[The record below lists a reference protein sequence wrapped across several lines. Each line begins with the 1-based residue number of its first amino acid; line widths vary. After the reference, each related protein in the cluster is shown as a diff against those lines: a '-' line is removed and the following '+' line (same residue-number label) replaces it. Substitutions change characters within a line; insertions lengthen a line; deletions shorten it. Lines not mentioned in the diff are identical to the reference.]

1 MSGPKKQKE
10 WTTKYFFTE
19 HRSSAVC
26 LICQETVAVFKE
38 YNISR
43 HFATKHANYASK
55 LSTKEREAAAQK
67 LAANLKAQQSFFHRQ
82 TAIQESSTK
91 ASFMLS
97 FRLAK
102 ASKALSEGEFL
113 KECMVETAGI
123 LCPESKDKFE
133 KISLSRRTVTR
144 RVELIDEDI
153 TSSLNKKTESFTLY
167 SLALDESNDVKDT
180 AQLLIFIRGINDT
193 FEITEEFLTMESLK
207 GQTRGED
214 LFDQVSAVIE
224 NAKLPWSK
232 LVNVTTDGSPNLTGK
247 NVGLLRRIQ
256 NKVKDENPDQDVI
269 FLHCIIHQESL
280 CKSVLQL
287 NHVVNP
293 VVKLVNFIRARGL
306 QHRQFIAFLE
316 ETDDLLYHSRVR
328 WLSLGKVFQRVWEL
342 KEEIGLFLERL
353 GKADEFPELSNK
365 RWICDFAFATDI
377 FSHLNELN
385 TKLQGKDQFV
395 HDMYTNVKAFKS
407 KLAIFSRQILNK
419 SFTHFPTLATLKE
432 AGAKVKKYSESLD
445 ALHGE
450 FCRRFSDFD
459 KIDKS
464 LQLVAYP
471 LSQDPETAPEELQ
484 LELIDLQSDPVLKGK
499 FKCLKL
505 NDFYASLS
513 KAAFP
518 RLRQTAQKILALF
531 GSTYVCEQ
539 TFSIMNINK
548 ASHRSRLTDQ
558 HLRSILRIATTK
570 LTPDFDVLA
579 KKGDQQHYN
588 AASQTYLLPLF
599 PPCIVHC

>member
-1 MSGPKKQKE
+1 MKMSGPKKRKVDRECRVFKKE

-55 LSTKEREAAAQK
+55 LSTKERESAAEK

-97 FRLAK
+97 FKIAK
-102 ASKALSEGEFL
+102 ASKPLSEGEFL

-123 LCPESKDKFE
+123 LCPETKDKFE

-153 TSSLNKKTESFTLY
+153 TSILNKKAKSFTFY

-180 AQLLIFIRGINDT
+180 AQLLIFIRGINET

-214 LFDQVSAVIE
+214 LFERVSAAIE
-224 NAKLPWSK
+224 NMKLPWSK

-256 NKVKDENPDQDVI
+256 NKVKDENSDQDVI

-316 ETDDLLYHSRVR
+316 ETDADHQDLLYHSRVR

-342 KEEIGLFLERL
+342 KEEIGVFLERQ
-353 GKADEFPELSNK
+353 GKTDEFPELSNK
-365 RWICDFAFATDI
+365 SWMCDFAFATDV

-385 TKLQGKDQFV
+385 VKLQGKEQFV
-395 HDMYTNVKAFKS
+395 HDMHTNVKAFKS
-407 KLAIFSRQILNK
+407 KLALFSRQILNK

-450 FCRRFSDFD
+450 FCRRFLDFD

-464 LQLVAYP
+464 LQLVAFP

-484 LELIDLQSDPVLKGK
+484 LELIDLQSDPALKEK
-499 FKCLKL
+499 FSSLKL
-505 NDFYASLS
+505 NDFYASLND
-513 KAAFP
+513 AAFP
-518 RLRQTAQKILALF
+518 NLRRRAQMMLALF
-531 GSTYVCEQ
+531 GSTFVCEQ
-539 TFSIMNINK
+539 TFSVMNINK
-548 ASHRSRLTDQ
+548 ASHRSKLTDL

-570 LTPDFDVLA
+570 LTPDFDALA
-579 KKGDQQHYN
+579 KKGDQQHC
-588 AASQTYLLPLF
+588 S
-599 PPCIVHC
+599 H

>member
-1 MSGPKKQKE
+1 MSGPKKRKVDRECRVFKKE

-26 LICQETVAVFKE
+26 LICQETVAVFKA
-38 YNISR
+38 YIISR

-55 LSTKEREAAAQK
+55 LSTKEREAAAEK

-91 ASFMLS
+91 ASFILS
-97 FRLAK
+97 FKIAK
-102 ASKALSEGEFL
+102 ASKPLSEGEFL

-123 LCPESKDKFE
+123 LCLETKDKFE

-153 TSSLNKKTESFTLY
+153 TSILNKKAKSFTFY

-180 AQLLIFIRGINDT
+180 AQLLIFIRGINET

-207 GQTRGED
+207 GQTRGEE
-214 LFDQVSAVIE
+214 LFERVSAAIE
-224 NAKLPWSK
+224 NMKLPRSK

-256 NKVKDENPDQDVI
+256 NKVKDENPDQDVV

-280 CKSVLQL
+280 CKLVLQL

-316 ETDDLLYHSRVR
+316 ETDADHQDLLYHSRVR

-342 KEEIGLFLERL
+342 KEEIGVFLERQ
-353 GKADEFPELSNK
+353 GKTDEFPELSNK
-365 RWICDFAFATDI
+365 SWMCDFAFATDV

-385 TKLQGKDQFV
+385 VKLQGKEQFV
-395 HDMYTNVKAFKS
+395 HDMHTNVKAFKS
-407 KLAIFSRQILNK
+407 KLALFSRQILNK

-445 ALHGE
+445 ALHRE
-450 FCRRFSDFD
+450 FCRRFLDFD
-459 KIDKS
+459 KIDK
-464 LQLVAYP
+464 
-471 LSQDPETAPEELQ
+471 PETAPEELQ
-484 LELIDLQSDPVLKGK
+484 LELIDLQSDPALKEK
-499 FKCLKL
+499 FSSLKL
-505 NDFYASLS
+505 NDFYASLND
-513 KAAFP
+513 AAFP
-518 RLRQTAQKILALF
+518 NLRRKAQMMLALF
-531 GSTYVCEQ
+531 GSTFMCEQ
-539 TFSIMNINK
+539 TFSVMNINK
-548 ASHRSRLTDQ
+548 ASHRSKLTDL
-558 HLRSILRIATTK
+558 HFRSILRIATTK

-579 KKGDQQHYN
+579 KKGDQQHC
-588 AASQTYLLPLF
+588 S
-599 PPCIVHC
+599 H

>member
-1 MSGPKKQKE
+1 MKMSGPKKRKVDRECRVFKKE

-55 LSTKEREAAAQK
+55 LSTKEREAAAEK

-97 FRLAK
+97 FKIAK
-102 ASKALSEGEFL
+102 ASKPLSEGEFL

-123 LCPESKDKFE
+123 LCPETKDKFE

-153 TSSLNKKTESFTLY
+153 TSILNKKAKSFTFY
-167 SLALDESNDVKDT
+167 SVALDESNDVKDT
-180 AQLLIFIRGINDT
+180 AQLLIFIRGINET

-214 LFDQVSAVIE
+214 LFERVSAAIE
-224 NAKLPWSK
+224 NMKLPWSK

-269 FLHCIIHQESL
+269 FLHCILHQESL

-316 ETDDLLYHSRVR
+316 ETDADHQDLLYHSRVR

-342 KEEIGLFLERL
+342 KEEIGVFLERQ
-353 GKADEFPELSNK
+353 GKTDEFPELSNK
-365 RWICDFAFATDI
+365 SWMCDFAFATDV

-385 TKLQGKDQFV
+385 VKLQGKEQFV
-395 HDMYTNVKAFKS
+395 HDMHTNVKAFKS
-407 KLAIFSRQILNK
+407 KLALFSRQILNK

-450 FCRRFSDFD
+450 FCRRFLDFD

-464 LQLVAYP
+464 LQLVAFP

-484 LELIDLQSDPVLKGK
+484 LELIDLQSDSALKGK
-499 FKCLKL
+499 FSSLKL
-505 NDFYASLS
+505 NDFYASLND
-513 KAAFP
+513 AAFP
-518 RLRQTAQKILALF
+518 NLRRKAQMMLALF
-531 GSTYVCEQ
+531 GSTFVCEQ
-539 TFSIMNINK
+539 TFSVMNINK
-548 ASHRSRLTDQ
+548 ASHRSKLTDL

-570 LTPDFDVLA
+570 LTPDFDALA
-579 KKGDQQHYN
+579 KKGDQQHC
-588 AASQTYLLPLF
+588 S
-599 PPCIVHC
+599 H

>member
-1 MSGPKKQKE
+1 MKMSGPKKRKVDRECRVFKKE

-55 LSTKEREAAAQK
+55 LSTKEREAAAEK

-97 FRLAK
+97 FKIAK
-102 ASKALSEGEFL
+102 ASKPLSEGEFL

-123 LCPESKDKFE
+123 LCPETKDKFE

-153 TSSLNKKTESFTLY
+153 TSILNKKAKSFTFY

-180 AQLLIFIRGINDT
+180 AQLLIFIRGINET

-214 LFDQVSAVIE
+214 LFERVSAAIE
-224 NAKLPWSK
+224 NMKLPWSK

-269 FLHCIIHQESL
+269 FLHCILHQESL

-316 ETDDLLYHSRVR
+316 ETDADHQDLLYHSRVR

-342 KEEIGLFLERL
+342 KEEIGVFLERQ
-353 GKADEFPELSNK
+353 GKTEEFPELSNK
-365 RWICDFAFATDI
+365 SWMCDFAFATDV

-385 TKLQGKDQFV
+385 VKLQGKEQFV
-395 HDMYTNVKAFKS
+395 HDMHTNVKAFKS
-407 KLAIFSRQILNK
+407 KLALFSRQILNK

-450 FCRRFSDFD
+450 FCRRFLDFD

-464 LQLVAYP
+464 LAFP

-484 LELIDLQSDPVLKGK
+484 LELIDLQSDPALKEK
-499 FKCLKL
+499 FSSLKL
-505 NDFYASLS
+505 NDFYASLND
-513 KAAFP
+513 AAFP
-518 RLRQTAQKILALF
+518 NLRRKAQMMLALF
-531 GSTYVCEQ
+531 GSTFVCEQ
-539 TFSIMNINK
+539 TFSVMNINK
-548 ASHRSRLTDQ
+548 ASHRSKLTDL

-570 LTPDFDVLA
+570 LTPDFDALA
-579 KKGDQQHYN
+579 KKGDQQHC
-588 AASQTYLLPLF
+588 S
-599 PPCIVHC
+599 H

>member
-1 MSGPKKQKE
+1 P
-10 WTTKYFFTE
+10 
-19 HRSSAVC
+19 
-26 LICQETVAVFKE
+26 
-38 YNISR
+38 ISIDSIDR
-43 HFATKHANYASK
+43 LSLEVVHLVQAK
-55 LSTKEREAAAQK
+55 LSTKEREAAAEK

-97 FRLAK
+97 FKIAK
-102 ASKALSEGEFL
+102 ASKPLSEGEFL

-123 LCPESKDKFE
+123 LCPETKDKFE

-153 TSSLNKKTESFTLY
+153 TSILNKKVKSFTFY

-180 AQLLIFIRGINDT
+180 AQLLIFIT

-207 GQTRGED
+207 GQTWGED
-214 LFDQVSAVIE
+214 LFERVSAAIK
-224 NAKLPWSK
+224 NMKLPWS

-280 CKSVLQL
+280 CKLVLQL

-293 VVKLVNFIRARGL
+293 VVKLVNFIRAH
-306 QHRQFIAFLE
+306 Q
-316 ETDDLLYHSRVR
+316 DLLYHSRVR

-342 KEEIGLFLERL
+342 KEEIGVFLEQQ
-353 GKADEFPELSNK
+353 GKTDEFPELSNK
-365 RWICDFAFATDI
+365 SWMCDFAFATDV

-385 TKLQGKDQFV
+385 LKLQGKEQFV
-395 HDMYTNVKAFKS
+395 HDMHTNVKAFKS
-407 KLAIFSRQILNK
+407 KLALFSRQILNK

-450 FCRRFSDFD
+450 FCRRFLDFD

-464 LQLVAYP
+464 LQSVAFP

-484 LELIDLQSDPVLKGK
+484 LELIDLQSDPALKEK
-499 FKCLKL
+499 FSSLKL
-505 NDFYASLS
+505 NDFYASLND
-513 KAAFP
+513 AAFP
-518 RLRQTAQKILALF
+518 NLRRKAQMMVALF
-531 GSTYVCEQ
+531 GSTFVCEQ
-539 TFSIMNINK
+539 TFSVMNINK
-548 ASHRSRLTDQ
+548 ASHRSKLTDL

-570 LTPDFDVLA
+570 LTPDFDALA
-579 KKGDQQHYN
+579 KKGDQQHC
-588 AASQTYLLPLF
+588 S
-599 PPCIVHC
+599 H

>member
-1 MSGPKKQKE
+1 MKMSGPKKRKVDRECRVFKKE

-55 LSTKEREAAAQK
+55 LSTKEREAAAEK

-97 FRLAK
+97 FKIAK
-102 ASKALSEGEFL
+102 ASKPLSEGEFL

-123 LCPESKDKFE
+123 LCPETKDKFE

-153 TSSLNKKTESFTLY
+153 TSILNKKAKSFTFY

-180 AQLLIFIRGINDT
+180 AQLLIFIRGINET

-214 LFDQVSAVIE
+214 LFERVSAAIE
-224 NAKLPWSK
+224 NMKLPWSK

-256 NKVKDENPDQDVI
+256 NKVKDENSDQDVI
-269 FLHCIIHQESL
+269 FLHCILHQESL

-316 ETDDLLYHSRVR
+316 ETDADHQDLLYHSRVR

-342 KEEIGLFLERL
+342 KEEIGVFLERQ
-353 GKADEFPELSNK
+353 GKTDEFPELSNK
-365 RWICDFAFATDI
+365 SWMCDFAFATDV

-385 TKLQGKDQFV
+385 VKLQGKEQFV
-395 HDMYTNVKAFKS
+395 HDMHTNVKAFKS
-407 KLAIFSRQILNK
+407 KLALFSRQILNK

-450 FCRRFSDFD
+450 FCRRFLDFD

-464 LQLVAYP
+464 LQLVAFP

-484 LELIDLQSDPVLKGK
+484 LELIDLQSDPALKEK
-499 FKCLKL
+499 FSSLKL
-505 NDFYASLS
+505 NDFYASLND
-513 KAAFP
+513 AAFP
-518 RLRQTAQKILALF
+518 NLRRKAQMMLALF
-531 GSTYVCEQ
+531 GSTFVCEQ
-539 TFSIMNINK
+539 TFSVMNINK
-548 ASHRSRLTDQ
+548 ASHRSKLTDL

-570 LTPDFDVLA
+570 LTPDFDALA
-579 KKGDQQHYN
+579 KKGDQQHC
-588 AASQTYLLPLF
+588 S
-599 PPCIVHC
+599 H

>member
-1 MSGPKKQKE
+1 MSGPKKRKVDRECRVFKKE

-43 HFATKHANYASK
+43 HFTTKHANYASK
-55 LSTKEREAAAQK
+55 LSTKEREATAQR
-67 LAANLKAQQSFFHRQ
+67 LVANLQAQQNFFHRQ
-82 TAIQESSTK
+82 TAIQESRTK

-97 FRLAK
+97 FKLAK
-102 ASKALSEGEFL
+102 ASKPLSEGEFV
-113 KECMVETAGI
+113 KECMVETASV

-133 KISLSRRTVTR
+133 KISLSGRTVTR

-153 TSSLNKKTESFTLY
+153 TSNLNKKAESFTLY

-180 AQLLIFIRGINDT
+180 AQLLIFIRRINDT

-214 LFDQVSAVIE
+214 LYDRVSAVIE
-224 NAKLPWSK
+224 NMKLPWSK
-232 LVNVTTDGSPNLTGK
+232 LINVTTDGSPNLTGK
-247 NVGLLRRIQ
+247 N
-256 NKVKDENPDQDVI
+256 
-269 FLHCIIHQESL
+269 
-280 CKSVLQL
+280 L

-306 QHRQFIAFLE
+306 RHHQFITFLE
-316 ETDDLLYHSRVR
+316 ETDADHQDLLYHSRVR

-342 KEEIGLFLERL
+342 KEEIGAFLEL
-353 GKADEFPELSNK
+353 QGKVDEFPELSNK
-365 RWICDFAFATDI
+365 SWLCDFAFAADV
-377 FSHLNELN
+377 FSHMNELN
-385 TKLQGKDQFV
+385 MKLQRKNQFV
-395 HDMYTNVKAFKS
+395 QDMYTNMKAFKS
-407 KLAIFSRQILNK
+407 KLVLFSRQILNK

-432 AGAKVKKYSESLD
+432 ARAKVKKYGESLD

-450 FCRRFSDFD
+450 FCRRFSDFE

-464 LQLVAYP
+464 LQLVACP
-471 LSQDPETAPEELQ
+471 LSQDSETAPEELQ
-484 LELIDLQSDPVLKGK
+484 LELIDLQSDPVLKEK
-499 FKCLKL
+499 FNYLKL
-505 NDFYASLS
+505 NEFYASLNE
-513 KAAFP
+513 AAFP
-518 RLRQTAQKILALF
+518 NLRRTAQKMLALF

-548 ASHRSRLTDQ
+548 ASHRSQLTDQ

-570 LTPDFDVLA
+570 LTPDFGALA
-579 KKGDQQHYN
+579 KKGDQQHC
-588 AASQTYLLPLF
+588 S
-599 PPCIVHC
+599 H

>member
-1 MSGPKKQKE
+1 M
-10 WTTKYFFTE
+10 
-19 HRSSAVC
+19 
-26 LICQETVAVFKE
+26 AVFKE

-55 LSTKEREAAAQK
+55 LSTKEREADAQK

-97 FRLAK
+97 FKIAK
-102 ASKALSEGEFL
+102 ASKPLSEGEFL

-144 RVELIDEDI
+144 RVELIDEDVI
-153 TSSLNKKTESFTLY
+153 SSLNKKTESFTLY

-214 LFDQVSAVIE
+214 LFDRVSAVIE
-224 NAKLPWSK
+224 NVKLPWSK

-306 QHRQFIAFLE
+306 QHRQFIALLE
-316 ETDDLLYHSRVR
+316 ETDADHQDLLYHSRVR
-328 WLSLGKVFQRVWEL
+328 WLSLGKVFQRVWKL
-342 KEEIGLFLERL
+342 KEEIGVFLERL

-365 RWICDFAFATDI
+365 SWICDFAFATDV

-407 KLAIFSRQILNK
+407 KLALFSRQILNK
-419 SFTHFPTLATLKE
+419 LFTHFPALATLKE

-445 ALHGE
+445 ILHVE

-464 LQLVAYP
+464 LQLVACP

-484 LELIDLQSDPVLKGK
+484 LELIDLQSDPVLKEK
-499 FKCLKL
+499 FNSLKL
-505 NDFYASLS
+505 NDFYASLNE
-513 KAAFP
+513 AAFP
-518 RLRQTAQKILALF
+518 RLRRTAQKMLVLF

-548 ASHRSRLTDQ
+548 ASHRSKLTDQ
-558 HLRSILRIATTK
+558 HLRSVLRIATTK
-570 LTPDFDVLA
+570 LTPDFDALA
-579 KKGDQQHYN
+579 KKGDQQHC
-588 AASQTYLLPLF
+588 S
-599 PPCIVHC
+599 H